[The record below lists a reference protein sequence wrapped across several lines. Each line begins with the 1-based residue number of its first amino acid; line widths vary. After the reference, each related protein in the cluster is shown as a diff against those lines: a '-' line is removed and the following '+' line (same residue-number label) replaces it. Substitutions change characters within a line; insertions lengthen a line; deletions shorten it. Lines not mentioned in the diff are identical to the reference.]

1 MVAVRSVATKA
12 PEVADYAVEERV
24 SSTQGG
30 RGVCDRDVVGPLLRV
45 CGSGGVLGVTG
56 QHGPGGGGL
65 SIAAGR
71 SARQGAG
78 GQGLR

>member
-30 RGVCDRDVVGPLLRV
+30 RGGWTETLLFHSCVCVVVVGSWV
-45 CGSGGVLGVTG
+45 
-56 QHGPGGGGL
+56 
-65 SIAAGR
+65 
-71 SARQGAG
+71 
-78 GQGLR
+78 